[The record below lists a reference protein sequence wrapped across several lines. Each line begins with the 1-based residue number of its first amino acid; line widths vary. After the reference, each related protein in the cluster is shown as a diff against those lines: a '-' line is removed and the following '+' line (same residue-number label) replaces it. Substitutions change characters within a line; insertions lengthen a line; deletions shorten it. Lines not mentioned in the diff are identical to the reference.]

1 MARCLYAFS
10 GDPITRGHR
19 NVIERIKK
27 VHSDDELV
35 VGIGAN
41 PYKNYLFTLDEREAM
56 AKKYLSDIG
65 VKVVSFEG
73 MITDYAIENGFD
85 VVYRGI
91 RDAND
96 ARDELNLF
104 YALRTQD
111 TGIEIQLIPAH
122 EEMTYISSSNVKAIA
137 KEYGRVHTL
146 VPIYVK
152 EAIDAKMLGQYP
164 VSVTGGSGMGKSHIS
179 REIKSI
185 ADELGIPIHYM
196 NLDVLSH
203 QILEESTEQLYA
215 KTREKIA
222 DTFGDGVVLSN
233 GFINRKALGNIVF
246 GKPEEMSKL
255 DEIMYQPMMIKITRE
270 KYGDDKKGLLLIDG
284 ALIAEFGWGH
294 LSNNNTIL
302 VTSDDK
308 TQHLRLLNS
317 GLDPEQIK
325 RRKESQYNEDRKRN
339 EILKRISE
347 DNNGKLWEI
356 NNSEGSNP
364 DLRGCLTDIIMKLDR
379 WGELRF
385 RGLWNRID
393 ADGTPDVEYKKLV
406 DAYTEPHRYYHT
418 IGRHIVDGLDELWRI
433 RHLLEKPDEVEFA
446 WWFHDCVYKKQSKV
460 NEQKSAQVAYNI
472 CTNTMLNKEFAEYVR
487 MLVLDTDHN
496 EVPKTFDGKII
507 ADIDISIFG
516 KTAEVFDEYERRI
529 RKEYSWVDP
538 KEFKSG
544 RYAVLQRFVKRPKIY
559 YTDIFQ
565 NKYEAQAKKNLERS
579 LEMLKFDN

>member
-27 VHSDDELV
+27 AHPDDELV
-35 VGIGAN
+35 VGIGVS
-41 PYKNYLFTLDEREAM
+41 PDKKYLFTQDEREAM
-56 AKKYLSDIG
+56 ARKYLSDLG
-65 VKVVSFEG
+65 LKVVSFEG
-73 MITDYAIENGFD
+73 MLTDYAIENGFD

-96 ARDELNLF
+96 AMEELNLF
-104 YALRTQD
+104 YALRAQD
-111 TGIEIQLIPAH
+111 TGIEMQLIPAH
-122 EEMTYISSSNVKAIA
+122 EEMTYIRSSNVRAIA
-137 KEYGRVHTL
+137 KEHGRVHMF
-146 VPIYVK
+146 VPIHVK
-152 EAIDAKMLGQYP
+152 EAIDAKMLGQYI
-164 VSVTGGSGMGKSHIS
+164 VGITGESGTGKSHLS
-179 REIKSI
+179 REIKKLSG
-185 ADELGIPIHYM
+185 ELGISVHCM
-196 NLDVLSH
+196 NLDVLGH

-222 DTFGDGVVLSN
+222 DTFGEDIVLPN

-246 GKPEEMSKL
+246 GKSEEMSKL

-284 ALIAEFGWGH
+284 ALITEFGWGH

-364 DLRGCLTDIIMKLDR
+364 DLRGYLTDIIMKLDR

-385 RGLWNRID
+385 RGLWNRIG
-393 ADGTPDVEYKKLV
+393 ADGTPDMEYKKLV
-406 DAYTEPHRYYHT
+406 DAYSEPHRYYHT
-418 IGRHIVDGLDELWRI
+418 LGRHIVDGLDELWRI
-433 RHLLEKPDEVEFA
+433 RHLLEKSDEVEFA
-446 WWFHDCVYKKQSKV
+446 WWFHDYVYKKQSKV

-472 CTNTMLNKEFAEYVR
+472 CTSVMLNKEFAEYVR

-496 EVPKTFDGKII
+496 EVPQSFDGKII

-516 KTAEVFDEYERRI
+516 KPPEVFDEYERRI

-559 YTDIFQ
+559 YTDIFK
-565 NKYEAQAKKNLERS
+565 NKYEEQAKKNLERS
-579 LEMLKFDN
+579 LEMLKMD